1 MYNNLIQKVKDNM
14 PEFMSDLIK
23 AEKYPV
29 YPSEIFLKS
38 NVILFKFILRYN

>member
-14 PEFMSDLIK
+14 PEFMS
-23 AEKYPV
+23 EKYPV